1 MQSFASV
8 YTQRMR
14 NTITKSYLAELKGL
28 AKISGGVHAEVL
40 KDMISR
46 ISEST
51 TDDALATVIIV
62 WMFVWINSDLCCRAL
77 KWLVRPEKYRINGSI
92 YPINLP
98 QGSAQ

>member
-40 KDMISR
+40 KHMISR

-62 WMFVWINSDLCCRAL
+62 WMFIWINSDLCCRAL
-77 KWLVRPEKYRINGSI
+77 KWLVRPEKCRINGSI
-92 YPINLP
+92 YPINLL